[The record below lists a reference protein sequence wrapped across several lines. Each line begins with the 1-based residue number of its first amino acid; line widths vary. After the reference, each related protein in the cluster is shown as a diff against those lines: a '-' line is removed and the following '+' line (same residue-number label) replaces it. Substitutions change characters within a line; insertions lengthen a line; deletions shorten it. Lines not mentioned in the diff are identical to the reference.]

1 MPVKRN
7 KPTLTFQATGNTP
20 ANAVVTTGV
29 VNTNNPTTPTTASA
43 ILPACYHTIVA
54 GLTDCLTYLAVQ
66 RRLSSQTLRA
76 YQVDATQWQT
86 WLATD
91 VMPRITVSPQQQAI
105 LLYEAPSKFIAWLSK
120 QGVARSSMARK
131 ASSLKTMLKFLMKE
145 DYFPIGTFNLRFHRP
160 KLAQPLPKF
169 LSRSS
174 VEKISAAIAQ
184 CPHWDTDVTA
194 RNTAILWVLFTA
206 GLRVSECANLQLS
219 AINWQTGE
227 LRVVGKGNRE
237 RVGFV
242 SQNTLK
248 LLKHWLT
255 IREKWLVKQQVTS
268 GHLFL
273 NQRLGKLTDRSIH
286 RLITE
291 AGVVAGLAEP
301 LHPHLFRHSFAT
313 HLLNKGVELRL
324 VQELLGH
331 VSIRSTQIYT
341 HLSTERLR
349 TAYLQAH
356 PLAR

>member
-1 MPVKRN
+1 MPIKR
-7 KPTLTFQATGNTP
+7 KPSLSFQISNRSQ
-20 ANAVVTTGV
+20 ANLPT
-29 VNTNNPTTPTTASA
+29 PTTPTPSTNTDTTHP
-43 ILPACYHTIVA
+43 LPACYYTITT
-54 GLTDCLTYLAVQ
+54 GLADCLTYLAVQ
-66 RRLSSQTLRA
+66 RRLSPQTLRA

-86 WLATD
+86 WLAT
-91 VMPRITVSPQQQAI
+91 VLMPSIAANPQQQTL

-120 QGVARSSMARK
+120 QQVARSSMARK
-131 ASSLKTMLKFLMKE
+131 ASSLRTLLKFLMKE

-160 KLAQPLPKF
+160 KLAQSLPKF
-169 LSRSS
+169 LSHSS
-174 VEKISAAIAQ
+174 VEKISQAIAQ
-184 CPHWDTDVTA
+184 YPQWNTAVTA

-206 GLRVSECANLQLS
+206 GLRVSECANLLVES
-219 AINWQTGE
+219 INWQTGE

-237 RVGFV
+237 RVAFV
-242 SQNTLK
+242 SQKTLQ
-248 LLKHWLT
+248 LLHTWLSIRTEWLT
-255 IREKWLVKQQVTS
+255 QGKKKS
-268 GHLFL
+268 PYLFL

-291 AGVVAGLAEP
+291 AGTVAGLPEP

-349 TAYLQAH
+349 SAYLQAH